1 MFKNLLRQVRVVI
14 YRLKRQYGLPMTI
27 KYMDTEDIYNLRT
40 GEVARDLVEITIKR
54 GILLPER
61 QSVDY
66 MYDLS
71 FIAAN
76 KNFTYGGF
84 FEPGERAVIV
94 DVKDLPTAFKI
105 TTEMYVVFQSRR
117 FEIKEAHKIP
127 DHIASGY
134 AWLLKVKEVS
144 ATEDD
149 V

>member
-1 MFKNLLRQVRVVI
+1 
-14 YRLKRQYGLPMTI
+14 
-27 KYMDTEDIYNLRT
+27 MDTDDIYNLET
-40 GEVARDLVEITIKR
+40 GEVVRDLLEITIKR

-84 FEPGERAVIV
+84 FEPGERAVLI
-94 DVKDLPTAFKI
+94 DVHDLPSAFII
-105 TTEMYVVFQSRR
+105 TPEMYIVFQSRR
-117 FEIKEAHKIP
+117 YEIKEANKIP
-127 DHIASGY
+127 DHITAGY

-149 V
+149 S

>member
-1 MFKNLLRQVRVVI
+1 
-14 YRLKRQYGLPMTI
+14 
-27 KYMDTEDIYNLRT
+27 MDTEDIYNLRT